1 MDEITKYWVAHS
13 EYDLET
19 AEAMLKTER
28 YLYVTFMCQQSIEKI
43 LKAIITTISDVTPP
57 RIHDLKKLAKIAN
70 VDKKMSKEQIDFCIN
85 LTPFCF
91 ITRYAE
97 ERESLSRLVNKKLAE
112 DYLKETRELQR
123 WLRNLIK

>member
-1 MDEITKYWVAHS
+1 MDEITKYWVEHS

-19 AEAMLKTER
+19 AGAMLKAGR

-57 RIHDLKKLAKIAN
+57 RIHDLKKLAKIAYI
-70 VDKKMSKEQIDFCIN
+70 DKKMSKEQIDFCVN

-97 ERESLSRLVNKKLAE
+97 ERERLSRLANRKLAE
-112 DYLKETRELQR
+112 DYFKKTKELYR